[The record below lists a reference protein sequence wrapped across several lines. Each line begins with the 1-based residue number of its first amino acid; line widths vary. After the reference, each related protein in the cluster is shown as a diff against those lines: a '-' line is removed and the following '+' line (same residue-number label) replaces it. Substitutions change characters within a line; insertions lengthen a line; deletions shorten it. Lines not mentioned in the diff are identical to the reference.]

1 MKAIT
6 VTHSPRGYKL
16 QKPLTLTVP
25 EPRNAADEK
34 LQQYVI
40 NSLSWKMPRLVPFT
54 FENIS
59 TLELAKHLL
68 RHRTG
73 STATLY
79 QYIYGLHRF
88 CQWANTQPDQLIEN
102 CQDQDGDPN
111 PKALAKYSRLLDDF
125 IGCLQ
130 AEDLA
135 PGTVSNHVKGVKAL
149 FRCNRLKL
157 ELPYSLP
164 KRTVYSDR
172 APTPEELQYIIE
184 LADIREKIITSM
196 LALGGFRIGTLVKLQ
211 YRHVQRDLEKMRTPI
226 HIHVEAEI
234 TKGKYHDYDTFLA
247 QEVAQYLKAY
257 LELRRQ
263 GSPCGKIPPE
273 NINDQTPLIRNKQN
287 RYPRPLEPGTIHRI
301 VHNLY
306 LKAGLVPRK
315 TLGRRYE
322 LRAHSIRKFFRTQM
336 AALGV
341 DRDYIEYMMGHT
353 ISTYHDIKMKGIEF
367 LRGIYIASGLSIKP
381 KTRISKI
388 DALKEIIRA
397 WGLNPEEILTKK
409 ALTEPHRTVIDQ
421 SQLEQGQLQQLTT
434 ALKQQMLKE
443 IRENQSQKSIN
454 SHLESGSPGEIRTPV
469 DGSKARHACPLQ
481 SAKHLFSTG
490 LNRSSRATFTFSYN
504 FLVYINLSPMFIK
517 YE

>member
-16 QKPLTLTVP
+16 QKTLMLTVP
-25 EPRNAADEK
+25 ETRNAADEK
-34 LQQYVI
+34 LQQYI
-40 NSLSWKMPRLVPFT
+40 IDSLSWKMPRLVPFT
-54 FENIS
+54 FENAS

-68 RHRTG
+68 RHRTA

-79 QYIYGLHRF
+79 QYIYGVHRF
-88 CQWANTQPDQLIEN
+88 CQWANTQPDQLIKS
-102 CQDQDGDPN
+102 CQDPDGDPN

-125 IGCLQ
+125 VGCLQ

-135 PGTVSNHVKGVKAL
+135 PGSVSNHVKGVKAL
-149 FRCNRLKL
+149 FRCNGLKL

-164 KRTVYSDR
+164 KRNVYSDR
-172 APTPEELQYIIE
+172 APAPEELQHMIDM
-184 LADIREKIITSM
+184 ADIREKVIVSM
-196 LALGGFRIGTLVKLQ
+196 LALAGFRIGTLVKLQ
-211 YRHVQRDLEKMRTPI
+211 YRHVKSDLEKLVTPI

-234 TKGKYHDYDTFLA
+234 TKGKYHDYNTFLG
-247 QEVAQYLKAY
+247 QEAAEFLRTY

-263 GSPCGKIPPE
+263 GSPTGRMPPE
-273 NINDQTPLIRNKQN
+273 NIHDESPLIRDELSRHPK
-287 RYPRPLEPGTIHRI
+287 PLSPGRLHQI
-301 VHNLY
+301 VHDLY
-306 LKAGLVPRK
+306 IKAGLIPRK

-341 DRDYIEYMMGHT
+341 QADYIEYMMGHT
-353 ISTYHDIKMKGIEF
+353 ISTYHDIQMKGIEF

-397 WGLNPEEILTKK
+397 WGLNPEEILTRE
-409 ALTEPHRTVIDQ
+409 ALTQPHRTLIGQ
-421 SQLEQGQLQQLTT
+421 SQLEQSQLHQLTT

-454 SHLESGSPGEIRTPV
+454 SCLSGGSPGEIRTLV
-469 DGSKARHACPLQ
+469 SGSKARYACPLHHRA
-481 SAKHLFSTG
+481 SCAKCS
-490 LNRSSRATFTFSYN
+490 
-504 FLVYINLSPMFIK
+504 
-517 YE
+517 